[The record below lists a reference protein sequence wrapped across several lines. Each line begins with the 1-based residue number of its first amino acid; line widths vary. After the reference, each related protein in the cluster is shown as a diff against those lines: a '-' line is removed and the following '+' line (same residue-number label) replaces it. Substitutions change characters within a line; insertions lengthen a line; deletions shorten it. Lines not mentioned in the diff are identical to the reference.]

1 MIRRRNMTELLYS
14 QDFDVERCQATVIDI
29 TKLDDGNVDVQL
41 DKTCFYPRGGG
52 QDWDTGTITAGE
64 VVLLVASVRLDEEG
78 NVHHIGTYK
87 NGALSAGDTVDGI
100 VDSKR
105 RDINTRL
112 HSAGHVLDMAVD
124 SLGLEWIATKGQH
137 FPDLSAIE
145 YSGEWNPEEA
155 ENLKASIEN
164 TANQCIKKGSTNTLR
179 FVSKEEMESI
189 CKHVPQNIPENK
201 PSRVVM
207 YGETFGI
214 PCGGTHLKNIKDVGS
229 VTITKLKSKKGV
241 IRLSYSIDGI
251 S

>member
-1 MIRRRNMTELLYS
+1 MTELLYL
-14 QDFDVERCQATVIDI
+14 QDFDVESCQATVVEI
-29 TKLDDGNVDVQL
+29 TELDDGNTDIRL

-52 QDWDTGTITAGE
+52 QDWDTGTIAFEDTLFLVESVRIDEHGE
-64 VVLLVASVRLDEEG
+64 V
-78 NVHHIGTYK
+78 HHCGQFK
-87 NGALSAGDTVDGI
+87 NGFLSAGNKVACSVDA
-100 VDSKR
+100 SR
-105 RDINTRL
+105 RAINTRL